1 VKSGETGTAH
11 LVCGR
16 RAIGN
21 KAEAAVAGDSRH
33 PHHIGTQVLIQC
45 LRSFLFRKL
54 TTGQKTCIMDTSLL
68 RRLILWNFIQLLMYQ
83 K

>member
-1 VKSGETGTAH
+1 MKSGETGTAH

-33 PHHIGTQVLIQC
+33 LHQQNVVEAEAVRLVGTG
-45 LRSFLFRKL
+45 FF
-54 TTGQKTCIMDTSLL
+54 GKT
-68 RRLILWNFIQLLMYQ
+68 Y
-83 K
+83 